1 MLKDFVIFALLW
13 LGARF
18 AWGVDLAAF
27 HEQMFRF
34 VAEQQTSLLGS
45 VVVVVFCLVLAS
57 YLCGTLRWYGL
68 LYLLSRCSF
77 ELSQLV
83 LVCISCDAVILIF
96 NDGVNLWGQLGP
108 LVVSL
113 PFMTLAA
120 SCFGFWM
127 YDFNYPLQDR
137 IVRNLLPPV
146 LSGLIVGIASFL

>member
-13 LGARF
+13 LGARY

-27 HEQMFRF
+27 HEQLFRSI
-34 VAEQQTSLLGS
+34 VEHQASLLGS
-45 VVVVVFCLVLAS
+45 AMVVVLCLILIS
-57 YLCGTLRWYGL
+57 YLSGTFRWYGF
-68 LYLLSRCSF
+68 LYLLSRLSF

-83 LVCISCDAVILIF
+83 LVCISCDAVILIL

-108 LVVSL
+108 LLASL
-113 PFMTLAA
+113 PFLTLAA

-137 IVRNLLPPV
+137 IVRNLVPPI
-146 LSGLIVGIASFL
+146 LSGLIVGVVSFL